1 MTEKL
6 WAGRFEKEL
15 AEVVN
20 DFNSS
25 LKFDKRLWREDVAGS
40 MAHAE
45 MLGERGIIAKSEA
58 DKLVEALK
66 KIDLSDIPDDAE
78 DVHMGVEAALTARL
92 GETGKRLHTARS
104 RNDQVALDF
113 RCYVMN
119 GNRGVI
125 KALTE
130 FQRTILTLAEAH
142 LDTIMPGYTH
152 LQRAQ
157 PITLAHHL
165 MAWCEMLKRDVSRL
179 EDANRRM
186 DESPLGAGA
195 LAGTTY
201 DIDREFVAEKLRFS
215 GITANSM
222 DSVSDRDFA
231 IETLAAFAILMSHLS
246 RMAEETIF
254 WTSRE
259 FGFAALD
266 DAYSTG
272 SSIMPQKKNP
282 DVAELVRGKTGRV
295 FGSLMGLLTVM
306 KGIPLAYNKDMQE
319 DKEQFFDALDTVSVC
334 LRVFPQMLA
343 TLTFDVVAMRDAASK
358 GFLNATDAADY
369 LVGKGMAFRDAYTII
384 GKLVRECSK
393 NEKTLETIELS
404 QLREFSEL
412 FGEDFYPSIA
422 LENCVARRNSKGGPS
437 RSAVEEHI
445 AEMRVCLDKSIY

>member
-1 MTEKL
+1 MAEKL

-15 AEVVN
+15 AGVVN

-25 LKFDKRLWREDVAGS
+25 LKFDKRLWREDVEGS
-40 MAHAE
+40 IAHAE
-45 MLGERGIIAKSEA
+45 MLGERGIIAKSESG
-58 DKLVEALK
+58 KLVEALK
-66 KIDLSDIPDDAE
+66 NIEAADIPEDAE
-78 DVHMGVEAALTARL
+78 DVHMGVEAVLTARL

-113 RCYVMN
+113 RRYVMS
-119 GNRGVI
+119 GNRSVI
-125 KALTE
+125 KALTD
-130 FQRTILTLAEAH
+130 FQRTLLPLSEAH

-157 PITLAHHL
+157 PVTLAHHL
-165 MAWCEMLKRDVSRL
+165 MAWCEMLKRDKSRL
-179 EDANRRM
+179 ADANVRM

-201 DIDREFVAEKLRFS
+201 PIDRAFVAEKLGFS
-215 GITANSM
+215 GITANSL
-222 DSVSDRDFA
+222 DSVADRDFA
-231 IETLAAFAILMSHLS
+231 LESLAGYAILMGHLS
-246 RMAEETIF
+246 RMAEETIL

-295 FGSLMGLLTVM
+295 YGSLMSLLTVM

-319 DKEQFFDALDTVSVC
+319 DKEPFFDALDTVLIC
-334 LRVFPQMLA
+334 LEVFPQMVA
-343 TLTFDVVAMRDAASK
+343 TLTFDRAVMRAAASE
-358 GFLNATDAADY
+358 GFLNATDAADF
-369 LVGKGMAFRDAYTII
+369 LVGRGMAFRDAYTVI

-393 NEKTLETIELS
+393 TGKTLENIELS
-404 QLREFSEL
+404 QLREYSEL
-412 FGEDFYPSIA
+412 FGEEFYAAVA
-422 LENCVARRNSKGGPS
+422 LENCVARRNSVGAPA
-437 RSAVEEHI
+437 REAVLRHI
-445 AEMRVCLDKSIY
+445 SEIKAGIE